1 MVLFGFPSDTENLT
15 PGLGSGFGGREGNGG
30 QSHWVDNP
38 VWCVLLDSLL
48 TSDSGHKP
56 SRNGRD
62 GGKKLSILE
71 CYL

>member
-30 QSHWVDNP
+30 QSHWVGNP

-48 TSDSGHKP
+48 TSDSGHKQ

-62 GGKKLSILE
+62 GGKKSYILE